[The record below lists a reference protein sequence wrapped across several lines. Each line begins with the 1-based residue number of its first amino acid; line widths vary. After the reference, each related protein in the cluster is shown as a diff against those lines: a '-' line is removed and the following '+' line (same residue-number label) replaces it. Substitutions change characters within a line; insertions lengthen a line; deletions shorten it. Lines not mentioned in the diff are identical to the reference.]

1 MGESNAVSVT
11 VANTVPDREPPTVL
25 ILSPVE
31 NQEVSG
37 IVDVEMVTS
46 HNVGVERL
54 ELFVDGVLMDTATE
68 APFRCM
74 WDTSR
79 HSNGPHVLEAVAYD
93 AAGQQG
99 SHTTHVTV
107 NNEVLEDAP
116 PLPVITAPISGE
128 TVSKVVKVW
137 VYVTDDLG
145 IERVELHV
153 NGTLYQAVSCEG
165 TECNV
170 RFSWNTKRTG
180 KGPSTLQAVA
190 FDSAGNRGQSEEVN
204 VSVD

>member
-1 MGESNAVSVT
+1 MTRVT
-11 VANTVPDREPPTVL
+11 VANTVPDTELPTVL

-31 NQEVSG
+31 NEEVSG
-37 IVDVEMVTS
+37 IVEVQVVTS
-46 HNVGVERL
+46 DNVGVERV
-54 ELFVDGVLMDTATE
+54 ELFVDGVLMDTDTE

-93 AAGQQG
+93 AAGQHG
-99 SHTTHVTV
+99 SDTTHVTV

-116 PLPVITAPISGE
+116 PLPVITAPIAGE

-137 VYVTDDLG
+137 VYVMDDLG

-170 RFSWNTKRTG
+170 RFSWNTKRSG
-180 KGPSTLQAVA
+180 KGPSTLQAVV
-190 FDSAGNRGQSEEVN
+190 FDSVGNRGQSEEVN
-204 VSVD
+204 VHVE